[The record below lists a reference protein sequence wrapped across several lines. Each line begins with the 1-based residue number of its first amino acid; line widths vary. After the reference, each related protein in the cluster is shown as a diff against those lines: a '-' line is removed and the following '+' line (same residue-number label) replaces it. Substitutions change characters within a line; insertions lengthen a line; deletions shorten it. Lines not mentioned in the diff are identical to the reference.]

1 METNTPSTGHHSV
14 PVSELNKL
22 VRLALPILTAQLAQ
36 MAMVLVDTLMA
47 GRVSAVDLAGV
58 ALGGALMWP
67 MMMFFMGVL
76 QAVTPAVSQLNGAG
90 RQREVGEVI
99 RQALWLAGFGAGL
112 LIAFILN
119 AEIIYAFMVIDPAA
133 IPVSVG
139 YLAATAWGVPALM
152 GYFVL
157 RFLCEGLGFTRP
169 AMFIAVSALLLKIPL
184 NYIFIYGA
192 FGIAP
197 MGGVGC
203 GVATAIVMWLELC
216 LILVVVSQSRFE
228 STGWRQQFSWPD
240 WQPMR
245 RLIAVGIPI
254 GATMFF
260 EMALFAMVALLLGRF
275 GADVVAAHTIAINLG
290 GLTFMF
296 PLALGMAATIR
307 VGFNVGAGKFDA
319 AAQVAQLAVWL
330 TLGVAVLL
338 GAFVVSARHFIAG
351 LYSTDAQVVA
361 LASSLMLFVAV
372 FQLFDSAQATTIGAL
387 RGYKDTRVPMAITLL
402 GYWFVGLPVALTLG
416 YGWIGPPMGAYGF
429 WAGLTVALMFVAV
442 CVLSRLWW
450 LRRHPDLILS
460 LAHR

>member
-1 METNTPSTGHHSV
+1 METNQLSAEQGHM
-14 PVSELNKL
+14 PAAELSKL

-36 MAMVLVDTLMA
+36 MAMVLVDTAMA

-67 MMMFFMGVL
+67 VMMFVMGVL
-76 QAVTPAVSQLNGAG
+76 QAVTPTVSHLNGAD

-99 RQALWLAGFGAGL
+99 RQALWLAALGAAL
-112 LIAFILN
+112 LIAFVLN
-119 AEIIYAFMVIDPAA
+119 AESVYALMVVDPAA

-139 YLAATAWGVPALM
+139 YLAATAWGIPALM

-169 AMFIAVSALLLKIPL
+169 AMFIAVSALVVKIPL
-184 NYIFIYGA
+184 NYVFIYGA
-192 FGIAP
+192 FGLPA

-203 GVATAIVMWLELC
+203 GVATAIVIWVELG
-216 LILVVVSQSRFE
+216 LILLVASRPRFQL
-228 STGWRQQFSWPD
+228 TGWQRRFSWPD
-240 WQPMR
+240 WQMMA
-245 RLIAVGIPI
+245 RLMGIGIPI

-260 EMALFAMVALLLGRF
+260 EMGLFAVVALLLGRF

-290 GLTFMF
+290 GVTFMF

-307 VGFNVGAGKFDA
+307 VGFNVGAGKYEA
-319 AAQVAQLAVWL
+319 AAYVAKLAVGL

-338 GAFVVSARHFIAG
+338 GIFVAVARHSIAA
-351 LYSTDAQVVA
+351 LYSTDAQVVG
-361 LASSLMLFVAV
+361 LAASLMMFVAV

-387 RGYKDTRVPMAITLL
+387 RGYKDTRVPMAITLV
-402 GYWFVGLPVALTLG
+402 GYWCVGLPVALTLG
-416 YGWIGPPMGAYGF
+416 YGWLGAPMGAYGF
-429 WAGLTVALMFVAV
+429 WIGLTVALMFVAAS
-442 CVLSRLWW
+442 VLSRLWW
-450 LRRHPDLILS
+450 LRRNPSVIVS